1 MDVFLLKFNT
11 LLSLI
16 TIGVCIFVFYVWFP
30 RLKKTNFYSFDPRE
44 LLIIGIFISFFSTCC
59 DNIYWGITWLS
70 KLQNWPSSQWWFDNG
85 PINNLFFRYCGKILA
100 GICHLEAARLAG
112 AISKEGLTVGAIF
125 ILFISL
131 SIYFTMISL

>member
-1 MDVFLLKFNT
+1 MFLLKFNT

-30 RLKKTNFYSFDPRE
+30 RLKKTNFYSLDPRE

-112 AISKEGLTVGAIF
+112 AISKEDLTVGAIC